1 MAFSRLT
8 RRFLLLAS
16 CLLSLLPIPARGQS
30 TLSLTWHGEVRPRFE
45 SREPVEGAWRSFTS
59 MRTRLELDV
68 IMEEGLR
75 LFFQPQDVRVWGGET
90 SERDRSADNLDV
102 HQAFLDVVDVPGIGG
117 FVRVGRQEVALA
129 EARLIA
135 APDWGQA
142 GQSFDG
148 ARWVRSAGRHRL
160 EVLVIQVAE
169 SATPT
174 HDHEARLYGA
184 SWSGDAGA
192 WGRFDA
198 YVLRDQVDGAV
209 EHGQNLVGGVWNL
222 TLAPLAFRAQGILES
237 GTRGGRDVDAF
248 LLAGRARLALA
259 QGRGQ
264 VALGYDYLSGD
275 PEPEDGV
282 TRVFSTLFGARH
294 RYYGRADYFADIP
307 FHTAGLGLQDLALK
321 MAWRPEPDLGVNLDL
336 HAFRTA
342 VQGPAAEQR
351 MGEEMDL
358 WLRYRLREHLDL
370 EGGLSLARAGP
381 VMEALGRLQGTGTF
395 AYVMTS
401 VWF

>member
-1 MAFSRLT
+1 
-8 RRFLLLAS
+8 
-16 CLLSLLPIPARGQS
+16 
-30 TLSLTWHGEVRPRFE
+30 
-45 SREPVEGAWRSFTS
+45 

-75 LFFQPQDVRVWGGET
+75 LFFQPQDIRVWGGET

-117 FVRVGRQEVALA
+117 VVRVGRQEVALA

-135 APDWGQA
+135 APGWSQA

-148 ARWVRSAGRHRL
+148 VRWTRWTGRHRW

-169 SATPT
+169 RATPT

-222 TLAPLAFRAQGILES
+222 ALAPMSLRAQGILES
-237 GTRGGRDVDAF
+237 GTREGRDVDAF
-248 LLAGRARLALA
+248 LLAGRARLAL
-259 QGRGQ
+259 GRGQ
-264 VALGYDYLSGD
+264 LALSYDYLSGD
-275 PEPEDGV
+275 PEPDDGV
-282 TRVFSTLFGARH
+282 IRVFSTVFGARH
-294 RYYGRADYFADIP
+294 RYYGRADYFVDIP
-307 FHTAGLGLQDLALK
+307 AHTADLGLQDLALK
-321 MAWRPEPDLGVNLDL
+321 MAWQPGPHLGVNLDL
-336 HAFRTA
+336 HAFRTT
-342 VQGPAAEQR
+342 VEGPGAEHR
-351 MGEEMDL
+351 LGEEMDL
-358 WLRYRLREHLDL
+358 WLRHRLREHLDL
-370 EGGLSLARAGP
+370 EGGISLVRAGP
-381 VMEALGRLQGTGTF
+381 LMEALGRLQGTGTF
-395 AYVMTS
+395 AYLMTS
-401 VWF
+401 VSF